1 MGLLTDSDATQV
13 REILGTMSKDVHITL
28 YTGKSDSSSCTQSES
43 ILRELSQFS
52 DRLKLEVL
60 DLVKDDDCKDKDCIE
75 FTPAIVISD
84 GTKGRI
90 RFYGT
95 PSGYEFTSL
104 LTTIVDMG
112 SEEVPLEDAT
122 REYLS
127 RRLDKD
133 VHIRVFVT
141 PTCPHCPRA
150 AVLSNRLAMGSD
162 RIRSEVIEANEFSD
176 ISARFGV
183 QGVPRTVINDYLFIE
198 GSAPESH
205 LVGALEKA
213 LADGEPRET
222 THLLKYLENG

>member
-13 REILGTMSKDVHITL
+13 REILGSMSKDVHITL
-28 YTGKSDSSSCTQSES
+28 YTGKPDSFSCTQSES

-52 DRLKLEVL
+52 DKLKVEILSQAKG
-60 DLVKDDDCKDKDCIE
+60 DSRKDKDCIE

-84 GTKGRI
+84 GTRGRI

-95 PSGYEFTSL
+95 PAGYEFTSL

-112 SEEVPLEDAT
+112 SEEVPLEKAT

-133 VHIRVFVT
+133 IHIRVFVT

-176 ISARFGV
+176 LSARFGV
-183 QGVPRTVINDYLFIE
+183 QGVPRTIINDYLFLE
-198 GSAPESH
+198 GSASESH
-205 LVGALEKA
+205 LVGALERV
-213 LADGEPRET
+213 LAGGEPRES
-222 THLLKYLENG
+222 THLLKYLANE

>member
-13 REILGTMSKDVHITL
+13 REILGSMSKDVHITL
-28 YTGKSDSSSCTQSES
+28 YTGKTDSFSCTQSES

-52 DRLKLEVL
+52 DKLKVETISLAR
-60 DLVKDDDCKDKDCIE
+60 DDNGKANDCIE
-75 FTPAIVISD
+75 FTPAIIISD
-84 GTKGRI
+84 GTQSRI

-112 SEEVPLEDAT
+112 SEEVPLEEAT

-176 ISARFGV
+176 LSARFGV
-183 QGVPRTVINDYLFIE
+183 QGVPRTVINDYLFLE
-198 GSAPESH
+198 GSTSESH

-213 LADGEPRET
+213 LAGGEQRESR
-222 THLLKYLENG
+222 HLLKYLEDE